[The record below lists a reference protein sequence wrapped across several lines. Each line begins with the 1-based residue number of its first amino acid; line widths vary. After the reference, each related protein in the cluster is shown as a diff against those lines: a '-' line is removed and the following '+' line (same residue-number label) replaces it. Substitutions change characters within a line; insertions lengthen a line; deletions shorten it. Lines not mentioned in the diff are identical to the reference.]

1 MTFRALSG
9 TVYTLFL
16 VCSLSAQEPGPMPP
30 TFWAVGPTD
39 ADAPFSCLTLA
50 SDSTG
55 HFSGTHTYLNPV
67 RWHYDS
73 LTGELALSLSHL
85 DTAMVNTFRAA
96 IGKHVLSFDTKSHTV
111 SFNVKLGA
119 HLWILGT
126 TLFPAAERSEEH

>member
-1 MTFRALSG
+1 
-9 TVYTLFL
+9 
-16 VCSLSAQEPGPMPP
+16 MPP

-50 SDSTG
+50 SDGTG
-55 HFSGTHTYLNPV
+55 QFTGTHAYLNPV

-85 DTAMVNTFRAA
+85 DTAMVHTFGAA
-96 IGKHVLSFDTKSHTV
+96 IGKHVLSFDAKSHTV

-126 TLFPAAERSEEH
+126 TLFPAAELEPDELASARRICKLRPLR